1 VGDNDVS
8 LFAFGGILLLSK
20 FRRRQVM
27 KYRKKAFTLI
37 ELLVV
42 IAIIAILAAILFP
55 VFARARENARRA
67 SCMSNLKQ
75 IALGMQMYIQD
86 YDSRYPSPYALDES
100 SGSKKLI
107 IDTDKSMPSGVY
119 SSYYISSSYGSATYG
134 HYVTWM
140 DLIQPYTKSTQIFA
154 CPSADRTTDPSYGYN
169 MVFGSFGSDSYWYK
183 KVADTYWI
191 PMIESEVQRPS
202 EVIMFMDS
210 NKADGALRA
219 SPQSNVDYYVRVPHL
234 DGGNQAYAD
243 GHVKWIPR
251 PKVII
256 QGTND
261 YCTGKTETS
270 AQYEADPSGS
280 SKFCNPAWNP
290 YMS

>member
-1 VGDNDVS
+1 MSINQWQHNNT
-8 LFAFGGILLLSK
+8 
-20 FRRRQVM
+20 RRA
-27 KYRKKAFTLI
+27 AFTVI

-67 SCMSNLKQ
+67 SCQSNLKQ
-75 IALGMQMYIQD
+75 IALGMGMYIQD
-86 YDSRYPSPYALDES
+86 YDSRYPSPYPLDES

-107 IDTDKSMPSGVY
+107 VNSDKSMPSGVY
-119 SSYYISSSYGSATYG
+119 NSYYVSTTYGSTTYG

-140 DLIQPYTKSTQIFA
+140 DLIQPYVKSTQIFA
-154 CPSADRTTDPSYGYN
+154 CPSAARPTDPSYGYN

-191 PMIESEVQRPS
+191 PMLESEVQRPS

-210 NKADGALRA
+210 NKADGAGRA
-219 SPQSNVDYYVRVPHL
+219 APQSNVAYYERVPHL
-234 DGGNQAYAD
+234 EGGNQAYAD
-243 GHVKWIPR
+243 GHVKWLPTA
-251 PKVII
+251 KVIAP
-256 QGTND
+256 GDAST
-261 YCTGKTETS
+261 YCDGKVVTA
-270 AQYEADPSGS
+270 AQFNANPSGY

-290 YMS
+290 YMN